1 MTNKIIYLDNA
12 SSTKVDEKV
21 LKAMLPYFNE
31 KYANASSKHEAGQ
44 QIREDVEKSRKIIA
58 RVINA
63 KSNEIIFT
71 SGGTE
76 SNNLALKSLF
86 FYNKQNNTGKNHLIT
101 TKIEHASVLETCKWL
116 EQQGAKITYLGVD
129 KEGFV
134 DLKQLESSITKKTF
148 LVSIIHGN
156 NEIGVLQDLE
166 KIGKICKGKKV
177 LFHTD
182 ACQSFT
188 KILIDVKKQN
198 LDLVSLN
205 SHKIHGPKGIGA
217 LYIKEGIKIIPII
230 HGGGHEFQMR
240 SGTENVPGIIG
251 FGEAVKIYDKK
262 NIIRMKKLQDK
273 LINSFLKIP
282 NTKLNGPIG
291 YPEGHKEKRLCNNIN
306 VSFADISGEEICA
319 YLEKNKIYI
328 SVGSACQ
335 SHINGSSHV
344 LKALGAKENE
354 INGSIRISL
363 SKYTS
368 EKEVD
373 YFLEKIKKI
382 VERLRKF
389 ER

>member
-1 MTNKIIYLDNA
+1 MKPLYLDNA

-21 LKAMLPYFNE
+21 LKAMLPYFSE
-31 KYANASSKHEAGQ
+31 KYANASSKHELGQ
-44 QIREDVEKSRKIIA
+44 KVREAIENSRKIISKS
-58 RVINA
+58 INA
-63 KSNEIIFT
+63 RPNEIIFT

-76 SNNLALKSLF
+76 SNNFALKGLF
-86 FYNKQNNTGKNHLIT
+86 FANYPEKNHLIT

-134 DLKQLESSITKKTF
+134 DLKQLEKSITKKTF

-156 NEIGVLQDLE
+156 NEIGVIQDLE

-188 KILIDVKKQN
+188 KILIDVKKIN
-198 LDLVSLN
+198 LDLVTLN

-217 LYIKEGIKIIPII
+217 LYIRKGIKITSLIS
-230 HGGGHEFQMR
+230 GGGHEFQKR
-240 SGTENVPGIIG
+240 SGTENIPGIIG
-251 FGEAVKIYDKK
+251 FAEAVKISNSKDYKK
-262 NIIRMKKLQDK
+262 MEILRNK
-273 LINSFLKIP
+273 LINALLKIP

-291 YPEGHKEKRLCNNIN
+291 YPEGHKEKRLCNNVNI
-306 VSFADISGEEICA
+306 SFIDISGEEICA
-319 YLEKNKIYI
+319 YLEKEKIYV

-335 SHINGSSHV
+335 SNINESSHV

-354 INGSIRISL
+354 INGSIRISI

-373 YFLEKIKKI
+373 YFLGKIKKI
-382 VERLRKF
+382 VGRLRKF